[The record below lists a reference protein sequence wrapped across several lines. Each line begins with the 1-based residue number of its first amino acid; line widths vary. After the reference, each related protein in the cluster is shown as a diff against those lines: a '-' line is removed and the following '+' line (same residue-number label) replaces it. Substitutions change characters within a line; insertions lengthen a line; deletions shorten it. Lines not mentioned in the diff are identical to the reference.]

1 MRATHPV
8 QPGDFCA
15 NDGLERWYA
24 MQTSVRYTVINQDG
38 RPVIRA
44 VPVPSRLN
52 DSLVQAAARG
62 ERQQA
67 PARRDESI
75 LRRIRRLRLLDI
87 R

>member
-1 MRATHPV
+1 
-8 QPGDFCA
+8 
-15 NDGLERWYA
+15 
-24 MQTSVRYTVINQDG
+24 MQTSVRYNVINQDG

-52 DSLVQAAARG
+52 DSLVQTAARDKR
-62 ERQQA
+62 EQA
-67 PARRDESI
+67 PRETDESI

>member
-1 MRATHPV
+1 MR
-8 QPGDFCA
+8 
-15 NDGLERWYA
+15 
-24 MQTSVRYTVINQDG
+24 TSVRYTVINQDG

-52 DSLVQAAARG
+52 ESLVQAAARDG
-62 ERQQA
+62 REQA
-67 PARRDESI
+67 PVKQDESI